1 MDRDAAGCRPAK
13 GECPRYFFVRG
24 GGSRG
29 AEGVQKG
36 WNVRD
41 WSTCCVRAF
50 VCGGGSFNCTGG
62 RTLSFSMY
70 PRVTSTSF
78 RISLACAQPLRRHL
92 KGTDPKM
99 QAVLGERERERERE
113 RETRGENLRAL
124 DDVDGRGERE
134 VLVAAEEGVVAQAG
148 REAGRSAESKH
159 R

>member
-1 MDRDAAGCRPAK
+1 
-13 GECPRYFFVRG
+13 
-24 GGSRG
+24 
-29 AEGVQKG
+29 
-36 WNVRD
+36 
-41 WSTCCVRAF
+41 
-50 VCGGGSFNCTGG
+50 
-62 RTLSFSMY
+62 MY

-99 QAVLGERERERERE
+99 QAVLGERE